1 MQNTSLGNIT
11 YGALRTTFAAITLGL
26 VLSIASCAEGEQ
38 KAEVKE
44 EQEQPKDKNSGTM
57 FEIEGKVFSIPS
69 PIQTALLLKDAGTA
83 FDGSVLNPTT
93 NISKYTTSTKR
104 AINLGIYGADLGYVT
119 IFDQTQSSIS
129 YLAATKSLAT
139 DLGIANIF
147 DAKILARFE
156 KNIGNRDSLLSL
168 VSDAFKSTDQFLKKN
183 QQEQLGVLILAGGW
197 IETLHFATK
206 ISSNSG
212 NQKVIDRIGEQKIT
226 LENLMKLL
234 LTIEPTED
242 VTQLLGSLQELKDI
256 YKDVNYGY
264 EYKEPITDV
273 ENKTTTIT
281 SVSKIEMSAE
291 TLKNISDKIS
301 SIRNNITL

>member
-1 MQNTSLGNIT
+1 MQNTPLGFVS
-11 YGALRTTFAAITLGL
+11 YGVIKSTFTAITFGL
-26 VLSIASCAEGEQ
+26 VLSFASCAEGEK
-38 KAEVKE
+38 KAAVNE
-44 EQEQPKDKNSGTM
+44 EQEKPKDKNNGTM

-69 PIQTALLLKDAGTA
+69 PIQTALLLKDAGTS
-83 FDGSVLNPTT
+83 FDGSILNPTS
-93 NISKYTTSTKR
+93 NITKYTTSSKR
-104 AINLGIYGADLGYVT
+104 ALNLGIFGADLGYVT

-147 DAKILARFE
+147 DQSILNRFE

-197 IETLHFATK
+197 IETLHFASK
-206 ISSNSG
+206 ISKTSG
-212 NQKVIDRIGEQKIT
+212 NQRVIDRIGEQKIT

-234 LTIEPTED
+234 LTIEATDEI
-242 VTQLLGSLQELKDI
+242 TQLLGSLQELKDI
-256 YKDVNYGY
+256 YNDVNYVY
-264 EYKEPITDV
+264 EFNEPITDI
-273 ENKTTTIT
+273 ESKTTTIT

-291 TLKNISDKIS
+291 TLKNISDKITG
-301 SIRNNITL
+301 IRNNITL

>member
-1 MQNTSLGNIT
+1 MS
-11 YGALRTTFAAITLGL
+11 
-26 VLSIASCAEGEQ
+26 
-38 KAEVKE
+38 
-44 EQEQPKDKNSGTM
+44 
-57 FEIEGKVFSIPS
+57 
-69 PIQTALLLKDAGTA
+69 
-83 FDGSVLNPTT
+83 
-93 NISKYTTSTKR
+93 
-104 AINLGIYGADLGYVT
+104 
-119 IFDQTQSSIS
+119 
-129 YLAATKSLAT
+129 
-139 DLGIANIF
+139 
-147 DAKILARFE
+147 RFE

-206 ISSNSG
+206 ISGSSG

-234 LTIEPTED
+234 LTIEANDD
-242 VTQLLGSLQELKDI
+242 VTQLLGSLQELRDI
-256 YKDVNYGY
+256 YNDVKYVY
-264 EYKEPITDV
+264 EFKEPITDI

-281 SVSKIEMSAE
+281 SISKIEMSPE

>member
-1 MQNTSLGNIT
+1 MQNTPLGNISF
-11 YGALRTTFAAITLGL
+11 GALRTTFAAITFGL
-26 VLSIASCAEGEQ
+26 VISFASCAEGE
-38 KAEVKE
+38 KKVVTE
-44 EQEQPKDKNSGTM
+44 EQQEKPKDKNENTM

-69 PIQTALLLKDAGTA
+69 PIQTALLLKDAGTS
-83 FDGSVLNPTT
+83 FDGSILNPTA
-93 NISKYTTSTKR
+93 NITKYTTSTKR

-147 DAKILARFE
+147 DQKILSRFE

-206 ISSNSG
+206 ISGSSG

-234 LTIEPTED
+234 LTIEANDD
-242 VTQLLGSLQELKDI
+242 VTQLLGSLQELRDI
-256 YKDVNYGY
+256 YNGVNYVY

-281 SVSKIEMSAE
+281 SVSKIEMSPE
-291 TLKNISDKIS
+291 ILKSISDKIS